1 MWEWLVE
8 PGVLDPW
15 NNSWMNRNW
24 IFYFRSVIK
33 TGDVVRDYF
42 ICDKVYLGKFGV
54 ETVSEKVDGGGAF
67 SLQLYPTNNEIS
79 RVAAEKKVLCGQLLT
94 GFRHCTQFNERF
106 SFGDYYVI
114 GTIFDVTSFQI
125 IFHFQFLM
133 KCSRWKLIWRS
144 ITSRSLAPVTSGH
157 RVRYAQRSSS
167 YSSTGRYA

>member
-1 MWEWLVE
+1 MLYNTSALCA
-8 PGVLDPW
+8 PKLPSIGSP
-15 NNSWMNRNW
+15 
-24 IFYFRSVIK
+24 ISVIK

-114 GTIFDVTSFQI
+114 VSDEMLSMETYMEEYNVKKLSSGNVWPSGALCSKVFI
-125 IFHFQFLM
+125 IFINWALRITTWHHRLCFL
-133 KCSRWKLIWRS
+133 IQ
-144 ITSRSLAPVTSGH
+144 I
-157 RVRYAQRSSS
+157 
-167 YSSTGRYA
+167 